1 MSVDWIG
8 YGYAAVIASGGLV
21 GYVKARKCFTVNL
34 KIDTS
39 QNYPFTM
46 CCGSDEIHMPCLFS
60 VSQKYQ
66 AAFVIPLG

>member
-21 GYVKARKCFTVNL
+21 GYVKARKCFMVSL

-39 QNYPFTM
+39 QNYPITM
-46 CCGSDEIHMPCLFS
+46 CCGSDEIHVPCLFLFHRNIKLHLLS
-60 VSQKYQ
+60 
-66 AAFVIPLG
+66 L